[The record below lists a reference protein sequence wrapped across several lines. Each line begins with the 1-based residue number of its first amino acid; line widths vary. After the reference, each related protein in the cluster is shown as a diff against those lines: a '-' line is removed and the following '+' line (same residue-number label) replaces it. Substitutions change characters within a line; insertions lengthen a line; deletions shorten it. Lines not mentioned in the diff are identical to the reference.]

1 MQHVTPAA
9 QRFIPAM
16 RRFVAQ
22 LPRVV
27 VAVVLAAIAAPGV
40 AADADAASAAA
51 AAASAAPATASAAAP
66 ATLHVAFP
74 IAETGFDPQ
83 AAGDIYS
90 NYVNRAIFDCLYR
103 YAYLARP
110 YRVVPNTAAAMPE
123 ISADGK
129 TWTIRIRPGIYFADD
144 PAFKGKRRELTAAD
158 YVYAIERI
166 LDPKMRSNSLQM
178 VDGRFVG
185 ADAAVAKAKETG
197 SFDYDAPI
205 EGLRAIDRYTLR
217 FELVFPD
224 YDLLANLTTTAA
236 AAVAREVIEK
246 YRDASGWDM
255 AHPVGTGPY
264 RLESWRRGQ
273 RIVLEAN
280 PGFRDERYPE
290 GSDAADRALAKG
302 LAGRRLPLA
311 KRVEISI
318 IEEAQPRM
326 LEFRRGNLDY
336 VAVPNVLIS
345 KVLLP
350 DGKLAPDL
358 ANAGVTYAHGVLP
371 AISYAYFNMDDPVI
385 GGYKPAQVALRRAI
399 AMAYNVNEEIRVLR
413 EGQGFPATQV
423 VPPNMTG
430 HDPAYDGRIAYD
442 PAAARALL
450 DRFGYVDR
458 NGDGYR
464 DLPDGAPLTLKM
476 GSDTASDSRQY
487 DELWKKSLDTVG
499 LRVEFVKQKWP
510 DLLKAARL
518 GQLPMWYLGNINTTP
533 DGFGFFGLLY
543 GKNAGFSN
551 LSRFALPEFD
561 RLYEQARA
569 MPNGPERLAVERR
582 MSELVRAYAPWILTA
597 YRYETILLQPW
608 LLGYKY
614 NPTYQMPFQYLD
626 IGPHR
631 GTPQPAQIDAAA
643 GSAANTANTA
653 NAMNAAGAANAA
665 GSESVPRGRR

>member
-1 MQHVTPAA
+1 MRRLVSTLLGLVATMSLLAATPAT
-9 QRFIPAM
+9 P
-16 RRFVAQ
+16 
-22 LPRVV
+22 
-27 VAVVLAAIAAPGV
+27 
-40 AADADAASAAA
+40 
-51 AAASAAPATASAAAP
+51 T
-66 ATLHVAFP
+66 TLHVAFP

-83 AAGDIYS
+83 AVGDAYS
-90 NYVNRAIFDCLYR
+90 QYVNRAIFDALYR
-103 YAYLARP
+103 YDYLARP
-110 YRVVPNTAAAMPE
+110 YRIVPNTAAAMPE

-144 PAFKGKRRELTAAD
+144 PVFKGKRRELTAAD
-158 YVYAIERI
+158 YVYSIKRI
-166 LDPKMRSNSLQM
+166 LDPKMRSNALQT

-185 ADAAVAKAKETG
+185 ADAVVEKARKTG
-197 SFDYDAPI
+197 HFDYDAPI

-224 YDLLANLTTTAA
+224 YELLSNLTTTPL
-236 AAVAREVIEK
+236 AAVTREVIEK
-246 YRDASGWDM
+246 YGDLNGWDM

-290 GSDAADRALAKG
+290 GSDAADGELARG

-336 VAVPNVLIS
+336 VAVPNDLVS

-358 ANAGVTYAHGVLP
+358 VKAGVRMAHGVQP
-371 AISYAYFNMDDPVI
+371 AIAYVYFNMDDPVL
-385 GGYKPAQVALRRAI
+385 GGYKPPQVALRRAV
-399 AMAYNVNEEIRVLR
+399 AMAYNVDEEIRVLR

-430 HDPAYDGRIAYD
+430 HDPDYDGRIPYD
-442 PAAARALL
+442 PAAAKALL

-458 NGDGYR
+458 DGDGFR
-464 DLPDGAPLTLKM
+464 DQPDGAPLTLRM

-487 DELWKKSLDTVG
+487 DELWKKSLNAVG

-569 MPNGPERLAVERR
+569 MPNGPERLAVERK
-582 MSELVRAYAPWILTA
+582 MSELVRAYSPWILTA
-597 YRYETILLQPW
+597 FRYETILLQPW
-608 LLGYKY
+608 LRGYKY

-626 IGPHR
+626 VGPRH
-631 GTPQPAQIDAAA
+631 GNASPSSQVDADAA
-643 GSAANTANTA
+643 NR
-653 NAMNAAGAANAA
+653 GAH
-665 GSESVPRGRR
+665 

>member
-1 MQHVTPAA
+1 MRRLVSTLLGLVATMSLLAATPAT
-9 QRFIPAM
+9 P
-16 RRFVAQ
+16 
-22 LPRVV
+22 
-27 VAVVLAAIAAPGV
+27 
-40 AADADAASAAA
+40 
-51 AAASAAPATASAAAP
+51 T
-66 ATLHVAFP
+66 TLHVAFP

-83 AAGDIYS
+83 AVGDAYS
-90 NYVNRAIFDCLYR
+90 QYVNRAIFDALYR
-103 YAYLARP
+103 YDYLARP
-110 YRVVPNTAAAMPE
+110 YRIVPNTAAAMPE

-144 PAFKGKRRELTAAD
+144 PVFKGKRRELTAAD
-158 YVYAIERI
+158 YVYSIKRI
-166 LDPKMRSNSLQM
+166 LDPKMRSNALQT

-185 ADAAVAKAKETG
+185 ADAVVEKARKTG
-197 SFDYDAPI
+197 HFDYDAPI

-224 YDLLANLTTTAA
+224 YELLSNLTTTPL
-236 AAVAREVIEK
+236 AAVTREVIEK
-246 YRDASGWDM
+246 YGDLNGWDM

-290 GSDAADRALAKG
+290 GSDAADGELARG

-311 KRVEISI
+311 KSVEISI

-336 VAVPNVLIS
+336 VAVPNDLIS

-358 ANAGVTYAHGVLP
+358 VKAGVRMAHGVQP
-371 AISYAYFNMDDPVI
+371 AIAYVYFNMDDPVL
-385 GGYKPAQVALRRAI
+385 GGYKPPQVALRRAV
-399 AMAYNVNEEIRVLR
+399 AMAYNVDEEIRVLR

-430 HDPAYDGRIAYD
+430 HDPDYDGRIPYD
-442 PAAARALL
+442 PAAAKALL

-458 NGDGYR
+458 DGDGFR
-464 DLPDGAPLTLKM
+464 DQPDGAPLTLRM

-487 DELWKKSLDTVG
+487 DELWKKSLNAVG

-569 MPNGPERLAVERR
+569 MPNGPERLAVERK
-582 MSELVRAYAPWILTA
+582 MSELVRAYSPWILTA
-597 YRYETILLQPW
+597 FRYETILLQPW
-608 LLGYKY
+608 LRGYKY

-626 IGPHR
+626 VGPRH
-631 GTPQPAQIDAAA
+631 GNASPSSQVDADAA
-643 GSAANTANTA
+643 NR
-653 NAMNAAGAANAA
+653 GAH
-665 GSESVPRGRR
+665 

>member
-1 MQHVTPAA
+1 MRRLVSTLLGLVATMSLLAATPAT
-9 QRFIPAM
+9 P
-16 RRFVAQ
+16 
-22 LPRVV
+22 
-27 VAVVLAAIAAPGV
+27 
-40 AADADAASAAA
+40 
-51 AAASAAPATASAAAP
+51 T
-66 ATLHVAFP
+66 TLHVAFP

-83 AAGDIYS
+83 AVGDAYS
-90 NYVNRAIFDCLYR
+90 QYVNRAIFDALYR
-103 YAYLARP
+103 YDYLARP
-110 YRVVPNTAAAMPE
+110 YRIVPNTAAAMPE

-144 PAFKGKRRELTAAD
+144 PVFKGKRRELTAAD
-158 YVYAIERI
+158 YVYSIKRI
-166 LDPKMRSNSLQM
+166 LDPKMRSNALQT

-185 ADAAVAKAKETG
+185 ADAVVEKARKTG
-197 SFDYDAPI
+197 HFDYDAPI

-224 YDLLANLTTTAA
+224 YELLSNLTTTPL
-236 AAVAREVIEK
+236 AAVTREVIEK
-246 YRDASGWDM
+246 YGDLNGWDM

-290 GSDAADRALAKG
+290 GSDAADGELARG

-336 VAVPNVLIS
+336 VAVPNDLIS

-358 ANAGVTYAHGVLP
+358 VKAGVRMAHGVQP
-371 AISYAYFNMDDPVI
+371 AIAYVYFNMDDPVL
-385 GGYKPAQVALRRAI
+385 GGYKPPQVALRRAV
-399 AMAYNVNEEIRVLR
+399 AMAYNVDEEIRVLR

-430 HDPAYDGRIAYD
+430 HDPDYDGRIPYD
-442 PAAARALL
+442 PAAAKALL

-458 NGDGYR
+458 DGDGFR
-464 DLPDGAPLTLKM
+464 DQPDGAPLTLRM

-487 DELWKKSLDTVG
+487 DELWKKSLNAVG

-569 MPNGPERLAVERR
+569 MPNGPERLAVERK
-582 MSELVRAYAPWILTA
+582 MSELVRAYSPWILTA
-597 YRYETILLQPW
+597 FRYETILLQPW
-608 LLGYKY
+608 LRGYKY

-626 IGPHR
+626 VGPRH
-631 GTPQPAQIDAAA
+631 GNASPSSQVDADAA
-643 GSAANTANTA
+643 NR
-653 NAMNAAGAANAA
+653 GAH
-665 GSESVPRGRR
+665 